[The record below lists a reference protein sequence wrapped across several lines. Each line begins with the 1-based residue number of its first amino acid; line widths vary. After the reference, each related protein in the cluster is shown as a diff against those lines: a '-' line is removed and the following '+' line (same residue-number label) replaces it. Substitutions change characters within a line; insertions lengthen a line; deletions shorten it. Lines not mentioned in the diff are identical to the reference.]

1 MPSLRISRGWLLLAS
16 SVTFGRRPPESIGLL
31 RMNSKRLSL
40 RTRCDTGYIRD
51 LRNGGG
57 RSRAQTHSPS
67 HGSISDSGDCA
78 WRIRYGISQSRDR
91 ARYEQWL
98 AEHLLKFRILDI
110 DERTTV
116 SYGAIRAE
124 LRKAG
129 TPIPSNDTW
138 IAALCLQ
145 HSLPLISRDRHFD
158 HVSGVTRIS

>member
-1 MPSLRISRGWLLLAS
+1 MILDTNGISAMAEGDPGLKPILLQAAQLAIP
-16 SVTFGRRPPESIGLL
+16 VIALGEYRF
-31 RMNSKRLSL
+31 
-40 RTRCDTGYIRD
+40 
-51 LRNGGG
+51 
-57 RSRAQTHSPS
+57 
-67 HGSISDSGDCA
+67 
-78 WRIRYGISQSRDR
+78 GISQSRDR
-91 ARYEQWL
+91 ERYEQWL
-98 AEHLLKFRILDI
+98 AEHLLKFRVLDI

-158 HVSGVTRIS
+158 VVSGIRRIAW